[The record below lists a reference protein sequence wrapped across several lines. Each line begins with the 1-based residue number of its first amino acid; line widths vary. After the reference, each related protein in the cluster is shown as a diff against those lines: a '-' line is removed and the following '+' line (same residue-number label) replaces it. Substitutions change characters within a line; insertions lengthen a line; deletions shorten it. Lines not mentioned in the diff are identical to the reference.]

1 MANRGDP
8 EIEPAP
14 ASPTVGE
21 RIRLARTR
29 SKLSQGDVAHALSV
43 TKACVSSWE
52 VGRNDISIREITK
65 LAAFLGVKPSAFID
79 SGDPAQR
86 AGINVRTLTNAI
98 ELSERVDP
106 TRFAALSAEGRA
118 KVLAFIYAQ
127 ERTPTPGEVRTLVSI
142 IGDA

>member
-8 EIEPAP
+8 EIEPPP

-21 RIRLARTR
+21 RIRLVRTR
-29 SKLSQGDVAHALSV
+29 CKLSQGDVAHALRV

-52 VGRNDISIREITK
+52 VGRNDISIRELTK
-65 LAAFLGVKPSAFID
+65 LAAFLGVKPSTFID
-79 SGDPAQR
+79 SGDTAQSAVIDVKR
-86 AGINVRTLTNAI
+86 LTNAI
-98 ELSERVDP
+98 ELSERVER

-127 ERTPTPGEVRTLVSI
+127 EREPTSGEVRTLVSI
-142 IGDA
+142 ISDA